1 MLITL
6 PKEVKT
12 IYARADSGFYCWE
25 AVQTYETH
33 DCQFIVVARKTPR
46 PVEELKLAR
55 WKRSPRTDADG
66 QCEF

>member
-1 MLITL
+1 VLITL

-55 WKRSPRTDADG
+55 RS
-66 QCEF
+66 